1 MRYKINIYI
10 KSKVEERDELLSN
23 FELCQKGQCSCPT
36 DEYKKL
42 QSFNI
47 SSLNDELVLNLE
59 AKPNQVLNIN
69 EIRKCLEYTSNEFK
83 RNKMNNTT
91 EVRKTHIEIF
101 DPPMCCPSG
110 LCGPDID
117 PALLDI
123 NEVVLKVK
131 KEFDGQV
138 KIERYLLSQQGQKF
152 MQQPE
157 VMKRFQ
163 SNGVEILPL
172 TLVDGKVV
180 KEKSYPTYD
189 ELKNLVSE
197 TA

>member
-1 MRYKINIYI
+1 MNTLNKEKIM
-10 KSKVEERDELLSN
+10 
-23 FELCQKGQCSCPT
+23 T
-36 DEYKKL
+36 
-42 QSFNI
+42 
-47 SSLNDELVLNLE
+47 
-59 AKPNQVLNIN
+59 
-69 EIRKCLEYTSNEFK
+69 
-83 RNKMNNTT
+83 
-91 EVRKTHIEIF
+91 IEIF

-123 NEVVLKVK
+123 NEAILKVK

-157 VMKRFQ
+157 VMKRLQ

-180 KEKSYPTYD
+180 KEKSYPTFD
-189 ELKNLVSE
+189 EIKNYIGV
-197 TA
+197 

>member
-1 MRYKINIYI
+1 MK
-10 KSKVEERDELLSN
+10 
-23 FELCQKGQCSCPT
+23 
-36 DEYKKL
+36 
-42 QSFNI
+42 
-47 SSLNDELVLNLE
+47 
-59 AKPNQVLNIN
+59 
-69 EIRKCLEYTSNEFK
+69 
-83 RNKMNNTT
+83 
-91 EVRKTHIEIF
+91 IEIF

-123 NEVVLKVK
+123 NEAILKMK

-138 KIERYLLSQQGQKF
+138 KIERYLLSQQGAKF

-157 VMKRFQ
+157 VMKRLQ
-163 SNGVEILPL
+163 SNGVDILPL

-189 ELKNLVSE
+189 ELIDYAKE
-197 TA
+197 EK